1 MPVSMMEGILEGSVG
16 VDVLLIAVF
25 VGAMGDEVLDVE
37 LGLIRVP
44 FRVTPS
50 ISICQYAYKENG
62 VSPYDLSVKKRN
74 ITSSVTGIQLK
85 SPVKSALLTPPR
97 NSSESS

>member
-1 MPVSMMEGILEGSVG
+1 MMEGILEGSVG

-50 ISICQYAYKENG
+50 I
-62 VSPYDLSVKKRN
+62 
-74 ITSSVTGIQLK
+74 
-85 SPVKSALLTPPR
+85 
-97 NSSESS
+97 